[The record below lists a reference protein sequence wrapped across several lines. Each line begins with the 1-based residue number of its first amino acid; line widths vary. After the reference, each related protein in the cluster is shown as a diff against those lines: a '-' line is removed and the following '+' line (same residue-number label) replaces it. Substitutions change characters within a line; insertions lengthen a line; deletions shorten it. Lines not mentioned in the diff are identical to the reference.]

1 MGNAMTSCCLT
12 SQEILF
18 VKLIYW
24 EGNIRTLTGKTWIA
38 GEIMME
44 SPDRMVCNADCFFIG
59 HTIPALAIDD
69 PLKPGETYFVL
80 PLDIFSSK
88 TLSASSI
95 SALVSYDKTS
105 KHAPVNFKGCPFEYL
120 KGSNGHVLIKV
131 SPEFMGGIITR
142 RGRGAAGVYNDND
155 DDDNVTINGF
165 LCSTPELKKV
175 YQELVGSKDQ
185 TWSPKLETISE
196 HNKIIRFSPYRFIG
210 KEYYWKDHEDR
221 S

>member
-1 MGNAMTSCCLT
+1 MGNAMAMASCCLT
-12 SQEILF
+12 IDEKGSF
-18 VKLIYW
+18 VKVIYW

-44 SPDRMVCNADCFFIG
+44 FPDRMVCNADCFFIG

-69 PLKPGETYFVL
+69 PLIPGETYFVL

-95 SALVSYDKTS
+95 SALVRYDTP
-105 KHAPVNFKGCPFEYL
+105 KHAPVNFKECPFEYI
-120 KGSNGHVLIKV
+120 KGSNGRVLIKV
-131 SPEFMGGIITR
+131 SPVFMAGIITR
-142 RGRGAAGVYNDND
+142 RGTGASACND
-155 DDDNVTINGF
+155 DEENVTNGF

-175 YQELVGSKDQ
+175 YIQLVGSKDQ

-196 HNKIIRFSPYRFIG
+196 HNKIKYSPYRFIG
-210 KEYYWKDHEDR
+210 KEYWKDEEAR
-221 S
+221 